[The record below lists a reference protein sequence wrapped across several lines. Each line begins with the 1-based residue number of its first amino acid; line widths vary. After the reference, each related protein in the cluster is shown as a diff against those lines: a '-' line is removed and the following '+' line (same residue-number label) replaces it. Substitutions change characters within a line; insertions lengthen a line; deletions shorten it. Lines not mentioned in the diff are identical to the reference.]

1 MMLRKDA
8 RDRYQNADQLLV
20 DIDCALAGK
29 NPEFARPVVDLAKL
43 ATEVTLQGDDA
54 KIVRKVSSSLSTGF
68 IVLAVAAVISVLL
81 NLALIA
87 AMSL

>member
-1 MMLRKDA
+1 M
-8 RDRYQNADQLLV
+8 
-20 DIDCALAGK
+20 
-29 NPEFARPVVDLAKL
+29 VDLAKL
-43 ATEVTLQGDDA
+43 ATEVTPQGDDA